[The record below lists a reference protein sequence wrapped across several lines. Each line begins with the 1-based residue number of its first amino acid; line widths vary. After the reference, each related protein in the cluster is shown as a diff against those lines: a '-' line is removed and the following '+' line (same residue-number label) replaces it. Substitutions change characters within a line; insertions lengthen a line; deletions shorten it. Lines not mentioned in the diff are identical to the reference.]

1 MLRTLIIDDNPLFL
15 DAIAELLGRFFGVS
29 VVGTASNGE
38 EGLRASAAL
47 LPDMVF
53 VDLNMPG
60 MDGLE
65 VAAHLHRLLP
75 HIQVVIVS
83 LHDDPEYRERAAAVG
98 ARHFICKKDLLTEL
112 MFIISYPPAPPESVS
127 VPQ

>member
-1 MLRTLIIDDNPLFL
+1 MLRVLIIDDNPLFL
-15 DAIAELLGRFFGVS
+15 DALAELLHRFSGVS
-29 VVGTASNGE
+29 VIGTAGNGE

-60 MDGLE
+60 MGGME
-65 VAAHLHRLLP
+65 VAGHLHRLLP

-83 LHDDPEYRERAAAVG
+83 LHDDAEYRERSAAVG
-98 ARHFICKKDLLTEL
+98 ARHFVCKKNLFAEL
-112 MFIISYPPAPPESVS
+112 MAIISYPSAPPESVS
-127 VPQ
+127 APQ

>member
-15 DAIAELLGRFFGVS
+15 DALSELLHRFSGVS
-29 VVGTASNGE
+29 VVGTAGNGDD
-38 EGLRASAAL
+38 GLRASAEL

-60 MDGLE
+60 MGGLE
-65 VAAHLHRLLP
+65 VAAHLRRLLP

-83 LHDDPEYRERAAAVG
+83 LHDDAEYRERAAAVG
-98 ARHFICKKDLLTEL
+98 AKHFVCKKELLTEL
-112 MFIISYPPAPPESVS
+112 MFIISYRPAPPEPTSAL
-127 VPQ
+127 Q